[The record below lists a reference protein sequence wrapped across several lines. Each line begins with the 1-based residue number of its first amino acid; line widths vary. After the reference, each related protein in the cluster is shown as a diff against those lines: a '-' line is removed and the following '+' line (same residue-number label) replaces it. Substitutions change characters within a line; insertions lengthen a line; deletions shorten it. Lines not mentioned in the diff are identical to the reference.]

1 MGGMIGALRDATV
14 RPFQDAVARLAAD
27 TATGL
32 AIVLLASLG
41 IGFAIAAAWVWLA
54 GHLGAL
60 AACGVLA
67 GVFLGLAGTIVAY
80 HQAVQVRR
88 RRKADEEAARR
99 QAAQASAGMAVF
111 VGGQLMR
118 MFAAAGAKDRLA
130 RPLTGT
136 LARRTN
142 PWILLALA
150 VAGGFA
156 SARMLT
162 DDDSDGPR

>member
-80 HQAVQVRR
+80 HQAVQSNG
-88 RRKADEEAARR
+88 K
-99 QAAQASAGMAVF
+99 AAQHQLLPCQRRARNPVLELPADTWGLRHQQQPHPQPLQLFAGY
-111 VGGQLMR
+111 L
-118 MFAAAGAKDRLA
+118 
-130 RPLTGT
+130 
-136 LARRTN
+136 
-142 PWILLALA
+142 
-150 VAGGFA
+150 
-156 SARMLT
+156 
-162 DDDSDGPR
+162 